1 MQNQTK
7 LSQFRFHVGILCV
20 LLFPFLLGCP
30 QNGKIPE
37 NKEVTQEVNVVN
49 SGTGTP
55 GNESVGAKV
64 LDGGEVWFIHG
75 FFEETKD
82 KSEEIALLREI
93 FPGADTYTVKRW
105 DAPKSGS
112 ALGPNWSR
120 TVSKTEEIALERFRE
135 IQKLP
140 EETRKKL
147 IVVGHSLGGRIT
159 VRMMARC
166 AENGIQVRKFVLLG
180 AAIDN
185 DDPEIETALSASLE
199 TPCSVVNFQD
209 FLLENYRVAQ
219 GAPALGTGYAR
230 IVEPTRLCEIASEQ
244 AMRHRSDMYLETY
257 RDFVLNGEK
266 IAKNTEN
273 IIVPQDYGN
282 VEIGVTDAKVWW
294 NNLLSCD
301 DWQLQMNNVTGHC
314 RILDPTGTR
323 RAYGRREQM
332 ENAFTKVV
340 HQLIGENLAEYRQE
354 NRPFPENVTVYVEVP
369 QDQANANLN
378 VNSDSSWWE
387 DVESFEGWKIQRNT
401 VTSHC
406 RLLDPTSVRRAW
418 GSQERMT
425 NALLRVREEIEKG
438 KSYKWD

>member
-1 MQNQTK
+1 MLQNQIEIWN
-7 LSQFRFHVGILCV
+7 LRCYVGILFL
-20 LLFPFLLGCP
+20 LLFPALVGCP
-30 QNGKIPE
+30 KKNDISE
-37 NKEVTQEVNVVN
+37 NKSVTQDERATDSSAKAAV
-49 SGTGTP
+49 
-55 GNESVGAKV
+55 KV
-64 LDGGEVWFIHG
+64 LNGGEVWFIHG
-75 FFEETKD
+75 FCEETKD
-82 KSEEIALLREI
+82 KSAEIALLREI

-120 TVSKTEEIALERFRE
+120 TVSKAEEIALERFRE
-135 IQKLP
+135 IQKMP
-140 EETRKKL
+140 EEMRKKL
-147 IVVGHSLGGRIT
+147 IIVGHSLGGRIA

-230 IVEPTRLCEIASEQ
+230 IVEPTRLYEIASEQ

-266 IAKNTEN
+266 ITKNTEN
-273 IIVPQDYGN
+273 VIVPQDYGN
-282 VEIGVTDAKVWW
+282 IEMDVTDAKIWW
-294 NNLLSCD
+294 SNLLSCEG
-301 DWQLQMNNVTGHC
+301 WQLQMNNVTGHC
-314 RILDPTGTR
+314 RILDTSGIR
-323 RAYGRREQM
+323 RAYGRRERM

-340 HQLIGENLAEYRQE
+340 RQLIGENLMECRRE
-354 NRPFPENVTVYVEVP
+354 NRPFPKNVTVYVETP
-369 QDQANANLN
+369 QDQANANLS

-401 VTSHC
+401 LTSHC
-406 RLLDPTSVRRAW
+406 RLVDPSSVRRAW
-418 GSQERMT
+418 GSQERME
-425 NALLRVREEIEKG
+425 NALNRIREEIIKG
-438 KSYKWD
+438 KSYEWK